1 MKIKKTI
8 VLLVIIS
15 TAIFLAVLSRE
26 YSALKKYMDYIS
38 ENGRSALFHEEF
50 INQNIAFQL
59 TRTFSGNQSVMPPK
73 EIQALCQQM
82 ETVNGVSG
90 LNLTTHRYKNLPGT
104 LQTRNASCQ
113 QWAADTVALAMIN
126 TLPSMPWSK
135 YSFSNYTG
143 YAFNN
148 VRYYIDLFNQYIY
161 INRLVDAR
169 TYTFNN
175 WLIKNKDNI
184 DIDSNAHTISI
195 DKMGL
200 HDLHSGENIVSH
212 VYQDNYSKNN
222 IISML
227 TPVFQN
233 NEIKGI
239 IITDINIRDLATS
252 FYISDRP
259 LLWEFL
265 SIYIKDNST
274 GETIDFHTPAYTTT
288 SIIHYQDN
296 ITRYYTLNI
305 KVDALYFIIANIWIF
320 IVYVLSTYL
329 VCVYVNRHIVRHT
342 SLSQENVTDA
352 MTGLYNRKLFSPF
365 FDRKIRSL
373 LDKKIPVTVVAI
385 DCDGLKKINDTMG
398 HHMGDVAI
406 QSLGKAI
413 SQSIRKSD
421 YGIRLGGDEFS
432 IILIDYTRAKAN
444 ELVER
449 IAQAL
454 TEIDAENMVTFSF
467 GSYEMQS
474 NDTTETALLKA
485 DALLYQH
492 KRNKYPQ

>member
-1 MKIKKTI
+1 M
-8 VLLVIIS
+8 VIIS
-15 TAIFLAVLSRE
+15 TAIFLAVLYRE

-38 ENGRSALFHEEF
+38 ENGHSALFHEEV

-59 TRTFSGNQSVMPPK
+59 TRVFSGNQPAIASKDV
-73 EIQALCQQM
+73 QAICQHM

-90 LNLTTHRYKNLPGT
+90 LNLTSHSYKNLPGT
-104 LQTRNASCQ
+104 LQTRNKSCS
-113 QWAADTVALAMIN
+113 QWAADTAALTMIN
-126 TLPSMPWSK
+126 AIPSMPYSK

-175 WLIKNKDNI
+175 WLIKNKNNI
-184 DIDSNAHTISI
+184 DIDTNAHTISI

-233 NEIKGI
+233 NEIKGV
-239 IITDINIRDLATS
+239 IITDINILDLATS
-252 FYISDRP
+252 FYIADRP
-259 LLWEFL
+259 FLWKFL
-265 SIYIKDNST
+265 SVYINDNST

-288 SIIHYQDN
+288 SIIHYQDS
-296 ITRYYTLNI
+296 ITPYYTLNI
-305 KVDALYFIIANIWIF
+305 KVDALYFIITNIWML
-320 IVYVLSTYL
+320 IVYVFSTYL
-329 VCVYVNRHIVRHT
+329 VCVYVNHHIVRHT
-342 SLSQENVTDA
+342 SLSQENVTDS
-352 MTGLYNRKLFSPF
+352 MTGLYNRKILTPLF
-365 FDRKIRSL
+365 DNKIRSL

-432 IILIDYTRAKAN
+432 IVLIDYTRAKAN

-449 IAQAL
+449 IVQAL
-454 TEIDAENMVTFSF
+454 TDIDVENIVTFSF
-467 GSYEMQS
+467 GSYEMQR

-485 DALLYQH
+485 DSLLYQH
-492 KRNKYPQ
+492 KRNKYQQ